1 MQRAHS
7 NLCKFK
13 FDVNVIF
20 FVVKS
25 LAFNS
30 SKQRRRDDVSYDP
43 SMATALRQG
52 KWTDDEIFEKTCIME
67 KEKEEASTS
76 ISTHINSART
86 LIADF
91 KLRQDARRFMLGK
104 YFRQEKSMEV
114 KKTFGRN
121 NARQSFTKIGKTQ
134 STGWRLR
141 MIARKARGTS
151 TDDHGWRLKHVV
163 TSIAQATKG

>member
-1 MQRAHS
+1 
-7 NLCKFK
+7 
-13 FDVNVIF
+13 
-20 FVVKS
+20 
-25 LAFNS
+25 
-30 SKQRRRDDVSYDP
+30 
-43 SMATALRQG
+43 MATVLRQG
-52 KWTDDEIFEKTCIME
+52 TWMDDEIFEKTCIRE
-67 KEKEEASTS
+67 NGKRGS
-76 ISTHINSART
+76 IHQPFHGT

-91 KLRQDARRFMLGK
+91 MLRQEAGKFMLGK

-134 STGWRLR
+134 SAGWRLR